1 MVRWHHVI
9 LEKVC
14 YVVAEWLHCESRV
27 EQGNLARLALRL
39 RLRNLDGRIMTGE
52 LAIRVAPENF
62 EGGTPLE
69 MRRAF
74 RLSGHDVQD
83 VLVEGGLPDPQPGCL
98 WRPGEPALYRAELEV
113 TADERRSASLR
124 ETFGIRDVS
133 LQTRAEGWTF
143 AVNGRP
149 MFMRGANYGSQFFL
163 DAAADDLIKSDLDLA
178 KQANMDLLRLNA
190 HVEPPAL
197 YDNADRSGMLLWQDL
212 PLVASHVHPAE
223 RRPLAAS

>member
-1 MVRWHHVI
+1 
-9 LEKVC
+9 
-14 YVVAEWLHCESRV
+14 
-27 EQGNLARLALRL
+27 
-39 RLRNLDGRIMTGE
+39 MTGE
-52 LAIRVAPENF
+52 LAIRLGGHNF
-62 EGGTPLE
+62 EIPAPLE

-74 RLSGHDVQD
+74 RLNGHDVQD
-83 VLVEGGLPDPQPGCL
+83 VVVELALPDPQL
-98 WRPGEPALYRAELEV
+98 WSPWAQGEPARYRAELEI
-113 TADERRSASLR
+113 TADDRRSASLR

-197 YDNADRSGMLLWQDL
+197 YDNADRSGMLLWQGL
-212 PLVASHVHPAE
+212 PLIGAHVHPAE
-223 RRPLAAS
+223 ARSLAFLRGAPLAPAEALMHLGDNHPSIATHAIHADPPC